1 MMPLIQP
8 LHYKRKGTIVT
19 PPTVQKDTPA
29 WVFFVWTSF
38 SLSILLMSL
47 GILYAPC
54 DLWVKGYLAMGL
66 FFTLGSSFT
75 LSKTVR
81 DNYEAQKL
89 INRVVDAKTEKILH
103 EYGLRET

>member
-1 MMPLIQP
+1 MMPLVQP
-8 LHYKRKGTIVT
+8 PHYKQKGTIMT

-38 SLSILLMSL
+38 
-47 GILYAPC
+47 
-54 DLWVKGYLAMGL
+54 
-66 FFTLGSSFT
+66 T

-89 INRVVDAKTEKILH
+89 NNRVVDAKTEKILH

>member
-1 MMPLIQP
+1 
-8 LHYKRKGTIVT
+8 
-19 PPTVQKDTPA
+19 
-29 WVFFVWTSF
+29 
-38 SLSILLMSL
+38 
-47 GILYAPC
+47 
-54 DLWVKGYLAMGL
+54 VKGYLAMGL